1 MKSQIVASECNAA
14 HFPQNSL
21 SGFHNCLDQNIDG
34 IEFDVHLSRDG
45 AVVIQHDTQLN
56 KQITRDK
63 NGDWL
68 QSTGPALGDL
78 TLDELRQYDI
88 GRYLADSAEAEA
100 YPNYQPIDGEKIP
113 TLDQF
118 LAAHDQHV
126 NKPTLW
132 IELKSSPFERTIGAD
147 PEQLL
152 DKVMAVVLQY
162 DLVAH
167 CILIA
172 FEWDVLV
179 TAKEKYPDIQ
189 TDFLTI
195 NSNYIRSTLK
205 NQPDAD
211 PYLLYGEFEPR
222 KHDKDFAKA
231 IAAAGGDW
239 WGPLITD
246 VTPADVEYAQSLGIK
261 VNLWNVESTQ
271 QGIEHAISFNAD
283 ALTISDATMLQ
294 RQMRLSK

>member
-1 MKSQIVASECNAA
+1 MAGYK
-14 HFPQNSL
+14 PQNL
-21 SGFHNCLDQNIDG
+21 EVLDIYFG
-34 IEFDVHLSRDG
+34 V
-45 AVVIQHDTQLN
+45 
-56 KQITRDK
+56 
-63 NGDWL
+63 
-68 QSTGPALGDL
+68 
-78 TLDELRQYDI
+78 
-88 GRYLADSAEAEA
+88 RY
-100 YPNYQPIDGEKIP
+100 
-113 TLDQF
+113 
-118 LAAHDQHV
+118 
-126 NKPTLW
+126 
-132 IELKSSPFERTIGAD
+132 
-147 PEQLL
+147 
-152 DKVMAVVLQY
+152 DKVEIDLDLNGAIIDSGLSSSVDWIDPY

-239 WGPLITD
+239 WGPQITD

-294 RQMRLSK
+294 RQMRLCN